1 MKYLGFGLLAVT
13 LALGACVA
21 PEEPEKAPPVLPGR
35 VVDYACATGGKL
47 TVTYGEGKVTLPG
60 PETLIQEEGVQRWSW
75 PSDGTH
81 HIWELDGAG
90 VGTLSLSSAGSV
102 AVEKSGC
109 AAKG

>member
-1 MKYLGFGLLAVT
+1 MKYLGFGVLAFG
-13 LALGACVA
+13 LALSGCVT
-21 PEEPEKAPPVLPGR
+21 PPEPEKAPPVLPGR
-35 VVDYACATGGKL
+35 VVEYKCAAGGSV
-47 TVTYGEGKVTLPG
+47 TVDYGEGKVTLPG

-81 HIWELDGAG
+81 HIWALDGAG

-109 AAKG
+109 VAKS